1 MEKLNHL
8 VSEITV
14 SYKSKVN
21 ACDRPKVGRSKE
33 TADLLLSLWDDD
45 TLDFQEQ
52 FYVLFL
58 SRNNSVVGYYPA
70 SKGGLAGTVAD
81 PRLILS
87 AALKVPCC
95 AMILAHNHPSGNL
108 KPSRADEQLTAKIKQ
123 AGQLLDIQVLDHLIL
138 TRDGYFSFAD
148 EGII

>member
-8 VSEITV
+8 VSEIYV
-14 SYKSKVN
+14 GYKSQVK
-21 ACDRPKVGRSKE
+21 ASDRPTVTSSKDTAELFRS
-33 TADLLLSLWDDD
+33 LFDDE

-52 FYVLFL
+52 FLVLFL
-58 SRNNSVVGYYPA
+58 SRNNSVVGYYPT
-70 SKGGLAGTVAD
+70 SKGGMTGTVAD
-81 PRLILS
+81 PRLIMA

-95 AMILAHNHPSGNL
+95 AMVLAHNHPSGNL
-108 KPSRADEQLTAKIKQ
+108 KPSRADEQLTTKIKE
-123 AGQLLDIQVLDHLIL
+123 AGLLLDIRVLDHIIL